1 MIFNQSCWTLSGPQQ
16 YVYSIHPWEIW
27 INNFTAGCILEHPG
41 LHVYY
46 STISYTKQLMV
57 VFCKTQD
64 YMYTI
69 LLYPTLYSW
78 WLYFGTPW
86 IILLYPTLYSWWLY
100 FVKPRITCIIF
111 YYILHYTADGCI
123 LEHPGLLFCILHYTA
138 DGCILEHPGLYYST
152 VSYTIQLMV
161 VFWNT
166 LDYTILLYPTLYSFV
181 TYISDFVS

>member
-46 STISYTKQLMV
+46 STISYTIQLMV

-86 IILLYPTLYSWWLY
+86 ITILLYSTLYSGWLY
-100 FVKPRITCIIF
+100 FGTPWIILFYCIL
-111 YYILHYTADGCI
+111 YYTADG
-123 LEHPGLLFCILHYTA
+123 CILHYTA

-152 VSYTIQLMV
+152 VSYTIQLCDLHFRFCV
-161 VFWNT
+161 ITDNS
-166 LDYTILLYPTLYSFV
+166 Y
-181 TYISDFVS
+181 

>member
-46 STISYTKQLMV
+46 STISYTIQLMV

-78 WLYFGTPW
+78 WLYFGTPR
-86 IILLYPTLYSWWLY
+86 ITILLYSTLYSWWLY
-100 FVKPRITCIIF
+100 FGTPWIILF
-111 YYILHYTADGCI
+111 Y
-123 LEHPGLLFCILHYTA
+123 CILHYTA
-138 DGCILEHPGLYYST
+138 LWLTFPILCHNGQFLLASIFPISIYIFLFNSIST
-152 VSYTIQLMV
+152 YLFMCLSIY
-161 VFWNT
+161 
-166 LDYTILLYPTLYSFV
+166 LYSNTS
-181 TYISDFVS
+181 TYLYWTSVANIVKT